1 MSSATTPDIGT
12 ALVNAISNA
21 IQALANVM
29 GGVASALSQY
39 STDIGTVIVVGGLA
53 VLAWR
58 TMDRAVPFIRGMF
71 GRLF

>member
-39 STDIGTVIVVGGLA
+39 ATTIGTVIVVGGLA
-53 VLAWR
+53 VLAWK
-58 TMDRAVPFIRGMF
+58 TMDRTIPFLRGIF

>member
-1 MSSATTPDIGT
+1 MSSTQTTDIGT

-29 GGVASALSQY
+29 GGVAGALSQY
-39 STDIGTVIVVGGLA
+39 ANTIGTVIVVGGLA
-53 VLAWR
+53 LLAWR
-58 TMDRAVPFIRGMF
+58 TMDRAIPFLRGIF

>member
-1 MSSATTPDIGT
+1 MSQTTTTDIGT

-29 GGVASALSQY
+29 GGVAGALSQY
-39 STDIGTVIVVGGLA
+39 ANTIGTVIVVGGLA
-53 VLAWR
+53 VLAWK
-58 TMDRAVPFIRGMF
+58 TMDRTIPFLRGIF

>member
-1 MSSATTPDIGT
+1 MSSTTTSDIGS

-29 GGVASALSQY
+29 GGVASALSNHA
-39 STDIGTVIVVGGLA
+39 TTIGTVIVVGGLA

-58 TMDRAVPFIRGMF
+58 TMDRAVPFMRGIF